1 MEVVM
6 AHLIVQH
13 FSEVMEKLRN
23 MEDGVRKNS
32 SDTSFAS
39 EIPIEVMED
48 LKNRLIASRNEYI
61 ESSKNTRLIHNEY
74 KDVINEANDN
84 LAKWQLF
91 VQSKLGKKSRRL
103 IDFGLLPIKSR
114 NKSGKKPSSASPPSN
129 APQT

>member
-1 MEVVM
+1 M